1 MFKSPDNRLS
11 APNSAV
17 LASESFLVPLTLH
30 SEARSSTAAFE
41 ALFQAFNEIKGIV
54 LQLGST
60 VPGIAIVPFDEKVS
74 PKMSRVEVLLEGK
87 EYRYELTF
95 TLRCPV
101 PKDIDFWDRIRLL
114 SSVYDRL
121 GELSSGFHERKGI
134 ELYLE
139 EARLDPLK
147 EDLERSYGK

>member
-11 APNSAV
+11 ASNSAV
-17 LASESFLVPLTLH
+17 LASEGFFVPLTLH

-41 ALFQAFNEIKGIV
+41 SLFQAFNEIKGIV

-60 VPGIAIVPFDEKVS
+60 VTGIALVPFDEKVS
-74 PKMSRVEVLLEGK
+74 PRLSRVEVLLEGK

-95 TLRCPV
+95 TLKCPV

-121 GELSSGFHERKGI
+121 SELSSGFHERKGI

-139 EARLDPLK
+139 EA
-147 EDLERSYGK
+147 